1 MFKHIIVP
9 IDGSDFSL
17 QAVDLAASL
26 AKEQMAACTVC
37 TVVDIVPAA
46 ALAAATPDLVNA
58 WLKTLEDQAE
68 AAVNAAANR
77 MRAAGVEAN
86 AEVVK
91 GFAPDLILQV
101 AREHHGDLIVMGSH
115 GRSGLRRLFLGSVAE
130 SVLRTSPVP
139 VLIVHGEE
147 HKAKEAA

>member
-1 MFKHIIVP
+1 MFKHIIIP

-17 QAVDLAASL
+17 KAVDLAASL
-26 AKEQMAACTVC
+26 AKEQRAACTVI
-37 TVVDIVPAA
+37 TVVDVIPAA

-58 WLKTLEDQAE
+58 WLKTLEEQAE
-68 AAVNAAANR
+68 IAVNEAAGR

-86 AEVVK
+86 AEVAK
-91 GFAPDLILQV
+91 GFPPDVILQV
-101 AREHHGDLIVMGSH
+101 AQQHRADLIVMGSH

-130 SVLRTSPVP
+130 SVLRASSIP

-147 HKAKEAA
+147 HKAKAAA